1 MAVLSVA
8 VRLAGPLA
16 AVGASPA
23 QLTPAV
29 AVRDVAG
36 GSVITGAVTD
46 AAHTPG
52 AQRTLILTLGKR
64 RRSSQKSSCAFH
76 TIATG
81 YDQIC
86 IIDRHVQSQGF
97 EAKVGD
103 GAEAGARAEAELFL
117 PEMKS
122 EIRGQRH
129 LTGSRGR

>member
-23 QLTPAV
+23 QLTLAA

-52 AQRTLILTLGKR
+52 AQWTLILTLQRMEDVEKR
-64 RRSSQKSSCAFH
+64 VERRNK
-76 TIATG
+76 TG
-81 YDQIC
+81 FSALEYNT
-86 IIDRHVQSQGF
+86 VSTQSKMF
-97 EAKVGD
+97 K
-103 GAEAGARAEAELFL
+103 FYF
-117 PEMKS
+117 S
-122 EIRGQRH
+122 
-129 LTGSRGR
+129 